1 LLCICPVVGRAYLGR
16 GDRVVIVLKRR
27 VTHVVLIISLR
38 GPPLSLTLSLSL
50 SLSKQDEGGR
60 AHGFD
65 ASPNGSGERRVPP
78 EQKSWCERLEAALR
92 ELEREDVMGRLLACY
107 AAEKAAGKEG
117 DRGGGGGGGGGGG
130 CDGGR
135 SAGCGNGENACDGS

>member
-1 LLCICPVVGRAYLGR
+1 M
-16 GDRVVIVLKRR
+16 
-27 VTHVVLIISLR
+27 
-38 GPPLSLTLSLSL
+38 
-50 SLSKQDEGGR
+50 
-60 AHGFD
+60 
-65 ASPNGSGERRVPP
+65 PP

-135 SAGCGNGENACDGS
+135 SAGCGNGENACDGSLSFSGGRRVEWHKGRPVRPELLAALEVCSFPVPCHTLHMLSPTLSPTLHTLHMLRDVGH